1 MFLFDFF
8 TLCIISITCI
18 WQQRATLYLCQ
29 RLNCHPLAKTQAHHE
44 LRTWSVFITHTS
56 FILYMAVALCCLQGR
71 WHLQWPGLAERHVS
85 VHPWRQVSCLPDS
98 PVLLWRQVS
107 CLPDSPVLLWRQ
119 VSCLPDSPVLLWR
132 QTSCLPDSPV
142 LLWRQTSCLPHS
154 PVLLWRQVSCLP
166 HSPVLLW
173 RQVSCLPDSPVLLWR
188 QTSCLPHSP
197 VLLWRQTSCLPH
209 SPLLRPPCPRV
220 TVHLIGKTP
229 TTFSVSLEWRCLC
242 VYIYMYI

>member
-107 CLPDSPVLLWRQ
+107 CLPDSPVSLWRQ

-132 QTSCLPDSPV
+132 QTSCLPDSLV
-142 LLWRQTSCLPHS
+142 LLWRQTSCLP
-154 PVLLWRQVSCLP
+154 
-166 HSPVLLW
+166 
-173 RQVSCLPDSPVLLWR
+173 D
-188 QTSCLPHSP
+188 
-197 VLLWRQTSCLPH
+197 
-209 SPLLRPPCPRV
+209 SPLLRPLVQGWLC
-220 TVHLIGKTP
+220 TWLGKLQQL
-229 TTFSVSLEWRCLC
+229 SVSLWNEGVC
-242 VYIYMYI
+242 VYICIFRLILDSFYS